1 MGGKEKRGGEDKAT
15 PERERE
21 KEEQEGRKKD
31 RGKKGSGE
39 NDRRWE
45 EKAEET
51 LARVGAVERDSG
63 AHPGG
68 PRLPHSHCTLMVILS
83 RKRSV

>member
-21 KEEQEGRKKD
+21 KEEKEGRKKD
-31 RGKKGSGE
+31 RRKKGSGE

-45 EKAEET
+45 EKEEEI

-63 AHPGG
+63 AHPRR
-68 PRLPHSHCTLMVILS
+68 PTASPTHTAH
-83 RKRSV
+83 